1 MESNKTNGAAQT
13 EGTAGTNAAAE
24 SCSAPVETGSG
35 AAKPG
40 AVGSGTAKADAEG
53 KSRAAETDTGSAAAR
68 PGAAKPGTA
77 GTDETRQVRTM
88 EELIECAR
96 RRGPKRTAVVAPY
109 DEASIMAVKEGLADG
124 LLIPELFGD
133 EALIRGAME
142 EFGLDAAGIRICHQA
157 DTASAIRAAVDSV
170 RRDENVLLMK
180 GKVTTPAMLRVVVDK
195 KEGLNAGRL
204 CSYIAICEVPG
215 IDRLI
220 LSTDGGLNIAPT
232 LKEKV
237 DIVKNAV
244 DVARSL
250 GIEQPRVAVM
260 AAVEDVNPAMQATVD
275 AACLSKMADRGV
287 FGNAL
292 VDGPLAFDNIIS
304 EKAATKKGIR
314 SQVAGRA
321 DIILSHTIEVGNA
334 LGKCMTY
341 IGGSIN
347 AGIVVGAKAPIITP
361 SRAGARKVKLASLAA
376 GVLLE
381 RRD

>member
-1 MESNKTNGAAQT
+1 MESNKTKVAAQT
-13 EGTAGTNAAAE
+13 EGTAGA
-24 SCSAPVETGSG
+24 
-35 AAKPG
+35 
-40 AVGSGTAKADAEG
+40 AKADAEG
-53 KSRAAETDTGSAAAR
+53 KSRAAETGTGSAAAK
-68 PGAAKPGTA
+68 PGAAGASTAKPSASRPGTA
-77 GTDETRQVRTM
+77 GSGAAKLGIAGSGTAKADAARQVRTM

-109 DEASIMAVKEGLADG
+109 DEASIMAVKEGLEGG

-142 EFGLDAAGIRICHQA
+142 EFGLDAAEIRICHQA

-180 GKVTTPAMLRVVVDK
+180 GKVTTPALLRVVVDK

-204 CSYIAICEVPG
+204 CSYIAICEIPG

-244 DVARSL
+244 DAARSL

-287 FGNAL
+287 FGSAL

-304 EKAATKKGIR
+304 EKAAKKKGIR

-347 AGIVVGAKAPIITP
+347 AGIVVGAKVPIITP
-361 SRAGARKVKLASLAA
+361 SRAGERKVKLASLAA